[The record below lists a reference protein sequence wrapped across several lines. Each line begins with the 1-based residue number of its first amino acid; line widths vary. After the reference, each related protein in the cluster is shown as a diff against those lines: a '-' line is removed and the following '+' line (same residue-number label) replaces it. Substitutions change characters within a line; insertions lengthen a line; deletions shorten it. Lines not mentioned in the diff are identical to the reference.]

1 MDGTDADLPAG
12 VPQDVPASVPHH
24 RDASVP
30 HDLSASVPLDELI
43 ACRQC
48 DALYRAALPEDGT
61 RAVCQRCHSV
71 LISPRRDAFLR
82 IVAFAVTVVILMAGA
97 VFFPFLGV
105 NVAGIS
111 NSASVV
117 DTALTFL
124 DGGWMA
130 ALSVFVV
137 AFIIMIPALRA
148 ILVIYT
154 VGPLMWGRAPLRG
167 ARKAFR
173 WAEDLRP
180 WSMAEIFIIG
190 CAVAL
195 VKVAD
200 LARVEFGPAFFMF
213 GALVIVT
220 VLLDGS
226 LDRWSIWKA
235 LDPAS

>member
-1 MDGTDADLPAG
+1 MDGTDAHVPAG
-12 VPQDVPASVPHH
+12 
-24 RDASVP
+24 
-30 HDLSASVPLDELI
+30 VPLDELI
-43 ACRQC
+43 ACPQC
-48 DALYRAALPEDGT
+48 DALYRASLPDEGT

-71 LISPRRDAFLR
+71 LISPRRGAFLR
-82 IVAFAVTVVILMAGA
+82 VVAFAVTVVVLMSGA
-97 VFFPFLGV
+97 IFFPFLGV
-105 NVAGIS
+105 NVAGFS
-111 NSASVV
+111 NRASVV
-117 DTALTFL
+117 DTALAFL

-148 ILVIYT
+148 LLVIYT
-154 VGPLMWGRAPLRG
+154 LGPLLAGRAPLRG
-167 ARKAFR
+167 AHKAFR

-195 VKVAD
+195 VKVTD

-235 LDPAS
+235 LDRTS

>member
-1 MDGTDADLPAG
+1 MDGTDADVPAG
-12 VPQDVPASVPHH
+12 
-24 RDASVP
+24 
-30 HDLSASVPLDELI
+30 VPLDELI
-43 ACRQC
+43 ACPQC
-48 DALYRAALPEDGT
+48 DALYHARLPEDGT
-61 RAVCQRCHSV
+61 RAVCHRCHGV

-82 IVAFAVTVVILMAGA
+82 VVAFAVTVVVLMAGA
-97 VFFPFLGV
+97 IFFPFLGV
-105 NVAGIS
+105 NVAGFS
-111 NSASVV
+111 NRASVV
-117 DTALTFL
+117 DTALAFL
-124 DGGWMA
+124 DGGWMTG
-130 ALSVFVV
+130 LSVFVV
-137 AFIIMIPALRA
+137 FFIIMIPALRA

-154 VGPLMWGRAPLRG
+154 LAPLLVGRAPLRG

-173 WAEDLRP
+173 WAEDMRP

-235 LDPAS
+235 LDRTS

>member
-1 MDGTDADLPAG
+1 MDGTDTGLRAG
-12 VPQDVPASVPHH
+12 
-24 RDASVP
+24 
-30 HDLSASVPLDELI
+30 VPLDELI
-43 ACRQC
+43 ACPQC
-48 DALYRAALPEDGT
+48 DALYRATLPGEGE
-61 RAVCQRCHSV
+61 RAVCDRCHSV
-71 LISPRRDAFLR
+71 LISPRNDAFLR
-82 IVAFAVTVVILMAGA
+82 IVAFAVTVVILMVGA
-97 VFFPFLGV
+97 VVFPFLGV
-105 NVAGIS
+105 NVAGFS
-111 NSASVV
+111 NSASVI

-124 DGGWMA
+124 DGGWMV

-148 ILVIYT
+148 LLVIYA
-154 VGPLMWGRAPLRG
+154 VAPLMSGHAPFRG

-195 VKVAD
+195 VKVSD
-200 LARVEFGPAFFMF
+200 LAKVEFGPAFFMF

-235 LDPAS
+235 LDRTS